1 MLDLGSAGAAPKLV
15 VKKVFMLVWFK
26 KGGWLVLLLFLIS
39 CGPAVPAVV
48 PLPQPTKPAPTA
60 AATSPPPPSPLT
72 TPELFPTLPVAFLPT
87 AETPAKDNNLA
98 NLAWQIGLG
107 NTGAWLYETGSFI
120 HPRALEVIGEVAY
133 LLDSG
138 RVLRLDLRHPTAPEV
153 VLQAGVIIDG
163 VPVIEPFDLSSEGD
177 MLYVLDRAG
186 DVYRYNTAAGLWRLD
201 RYDRAVREVS
211 SQYYVGIAAA
221 ADTRFLLETSYHFV
235 QAYTTQGDSYAW
247 LTDGAREID
256 LSVADGFAYVLTQA
270 NPDVGQITKV
280 EAALRRQVEWQLDGV
295 LMRPRHIQT
304 TSSTLTILDQAG
316 YRLQTFDPTTGTFQ
330 HVWNFTQPISAFWND
345 GQRLILAA
353 QDTLYFVG
361 QPEKQAVISGGV
373 PLADHLPHD
382 PQVLASLEGLVI
394 PVLNTTVAGREFQLP
409 GAPRHYRLGVHE
421 GMDFYKAIGTP
432 VLAVAGGVVIRADTT
447 YITPTERLFG
457 EMRETVMASGYT
469 PEEVLDF
476 YRGRQIW
483 LQLDNGWVARY
494 AHLSAIAPD
503 IAEGTRVTAGQII
516 GQVGNSGSP
525 ITQQNPEG
533 DVHLH
538 FELWLGEHYLG
549 QFLHPIEV
557 LEWLGIIFSEQ

>member
-1 MLDLGSAGAAPKLV
+1 MLTRL
-15 VKKVFMLVWFK
+15 KKCQWM
-26 KGGWLVLLLFLIS
+26 VLFLLFVA
-39 CGPAVPAVV
+39 CGPAVPPVAH
-48 PLPQPTKPAPTA
+48 PPQPTEPVVIA
-60 AATSPPPPSPLT
+60 AAIPTNTPSYFVAPQPT
-72 TPELFPTLPVAFLPT
+72 PTLPATPLP
-87 AETPAKDNNLA
+87 ANEAPAKDNSLDSM
-98 NLAWQIGLG
+98 AWQMGLG
-107 NTGAWLYETGSFI
+107 NTGVWLYETNSFI
-120 HPRALEVIGEVAY
+120 HPRALEVMGEVAY

-138 RVLRLDLRHPTAPEV
+138 RVLRLDLRHPTSPEV
-153 VLQAGVIIDG
+153 ILQAGMVIDD

-201 RYDRAVREVS
+201 RYDRAVRDVS

-235 QAYTTQGDSYAW
+235 QAYTAQGDSYAW

-270 NPDVGQITKV
+270 APDVGQLTKV
-280 EAALRRQVEWQLDGV
+280 EAALRRQVEWQLEGV
-295 LMRPRHIQT
+295 LTRPRHIQA
-304 TSSTLTILDQAG
+304 TSSTLTVLDQAG

-330 HVWNFTQPISAFWND
+330 HAWNFTQPISAFWND
-345 GQRLILAA
+345 GQQLILAA
-353 QDTLYFVG
+353 QDTLYFIG

-373 PLADHLPHD
+373 PLADNLPHD
-382 PQVLASLEGLVI
+382 PQILANLEGLVI

-432 VLAVAGGVVIRADTT
+432 VLAVADGVVIRADTS
-447 YITPTERLFG
+447 YITATEKLFG

-494 AHLSAIAPD
+494 AHLSTIAPD
-503 IAEGTRVTAGQII
+503 IVEGTRVTAGQIM